1 MRCPMTLI
9 ANIYFIKGT
18 YLIIFLFTFKAYP
31 LNKLKLI
38 HSNLEEDPED
48 VRMEFMK
55 YFKSVITLINES
67 REREEMSIIS

>member
-1 MRCPMTLI
+1 MSHDLDCEYLFYKR
-9 ANIYFIKGT
+9 NIPNY
-18 YLIIFLFTFKAYP
+18 FLFTFKAYP

-48 VRMEFMK
+48 VRMEFIK
-55 YFKSVITLINES
+55 YFKNIITLINES

>member
-1 MRCPMTLI
+1 MSHELDCEYLFYKR
-9 ANIYFIKGT
+9 NIPNY
-18 YLIIFLFTFKAYP
+18 FLFTFKAYP

-48 VRMEFMK
+48 VRMEFIK
-55 YFKSVITLINES
+55 YFKNIITLINES